1 MPVMTH
7 ASLIDAFA
15 QYVRQRLE
23 GEGSGHDWFHI
34 ERVWKMGK
42 RLAEAEGAD
51 SLVVELACLG
61 HDLADWK
68 FSGSETASGRETRA
82 FLEKHGVSEETIA
95 AVTAIMDSISY
106 KGAGVADRETTL
118 EAKVVQDADRLDAI
132 GAIGVARAF
141 AYGGHA
147 NRILHSPDEKP
158 VLHAT
163 KEAYMSAKGTTVNH
177 FYEKLLL
184 LKDRMNTATA
194 KEIAAERHAFMEAY
208 LEEFFLEWE
217 GKR

>member
-1 MPVMTH
+1 MTH
-7 ASLIDAFA
+7 TALIESFA
-15 QYVRQRLE
+15 TYVRERLE
-23 GEGSGHDWFHI
+23 GEGSGHDWWHI
-34 ERVWKMGK
+34 ERVWRMGK
-42 RLAEAEGAD
+42 RLAAAEAAD
-51 SLVVELACLG
+51 TLVVELACLG

-68 FSGSETASGRETRA
+68 FSGDEKASGRETRA
-82 FLEKHGVSEETIA
+82 FLEKHGVPEETIA
-95 AVTAIMDSISY
+95 TVAAIMDSISY
-106 KGAGVADRETTL
+106 KGAAVADKETTL

-132 GAIGVARAF
+132 GAVGVARVF

-147 NRILHSPDEKP
+147 NRILHHPEEKP

-163 KEAYMSAKGTTVNH
+163 KEAYMTAKGTSINH

-184 LKDRMNTATA
+184 LKDRMNTDSARQ
-194 KEIAAERHAFMEAY
+194 IAAARHAFMEVY